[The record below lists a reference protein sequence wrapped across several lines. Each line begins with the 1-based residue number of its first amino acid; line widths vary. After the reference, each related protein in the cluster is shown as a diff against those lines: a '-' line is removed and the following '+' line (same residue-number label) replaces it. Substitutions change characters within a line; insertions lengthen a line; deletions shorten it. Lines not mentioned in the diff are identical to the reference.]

1 MIKKI
6 IKKFLSKKIKSMF
19 LEEYEKKIFL
29 EGKKLSILNLKKKKI
44 NDLSEIEYK
53 VFSQWGEDGIIDWI
67 TSKLKDIPKS
77 FLEIGTEN
85 YNESNT
91 RYLLQNKNWTGYIV
105 EGNKKA
111 VEEIKKNR
119 IFWKYNLT
127 VKNAFINSTNINQIL
142 KKIKIPK
149 KIGLLSIDIDS
160 IDYWVLKELKYVIP
174 VIIVCEFNPLF
185 GKKKLVTVPNKKN
198 FIRTKEHF
206 SNLYY
211 GASIKAFQSLLKKNG
226 YIFIGTNTAGNNAF
240 FIKKNY
246 SKNVLN
252 LIKKKKIFESQFRE
266 SRNKQ
271 NKLNFLNKKES
282 LNQIKNKTIY
292 DLEVKRTKKISQLF

>member
-1 MIKKI
+1 
-6 IKKFLSKKIKSMF
+6 MF

-29 EGKKLSILNLKKKKI
+29 EGKKLSILNLKKSKI

-67 TSKLKDIPKS
+67 TSKLKDIPNS

-91 RYLLQNKNWTGYIV
+91 RYLLQNKNWTGYLI

-160 IDYWVLKELKYVIP
+160 VDYWVLKELKYVIP

-185 GKKKLVTVPNKKN
+185 GEKKLVTVPNKKK
-198 FIRTKEHF
+198 FIRTEEHF

-246 SKNVLN
+246 SKNVFN
-252 LIKKKKIFESQFRE
+252 LIKKKKIFKSQFRE

-292 DLEVKRTKKISQLF
+292 DLEAKRTKKISQLFK

>member
-53 VFSQWGEDGIIDWI
+53 VFSQWGEDGIIDWV

>member
-1 MIKKI
+1 
-6 IKKFLSKKIKSMF
+6 MF
-19 LEEYEKKIFL
+19 LEEYEKNIL
-29 EGKKLSILNLKKKKI
+29 EGKKLSILNLKKSKI

-91 RYLLQNKNWTGYIV
+91 RYLLQNKNWTGYLI

-127 VKNAFINSTNINQIL
+127 VKNAFINSTNINLIL

-160 IDYWVLKELKYVIP
+160 VDYWVLKELKYVIP
-174 VIIVCEFNPLF
+174 VIIVCEFNPLLE
-185 GKKKLVTVPNKKN
+185 KEKLVTVPDKKKFVRN
-198 FIRTKEHF
+198 QEHF

-211 GASIKAFQSLLKKNG
+211 GASIKAFQNLLKKSG
-226 YIFIGTNTAGNNAF
+226 YVFIGTNTAGNNAF
-240 FIKKNY
+240 FIEKDY
-246 SKNVLN
+246 SKNILN
-252 LIKKKKIFESQFRE
+252 LIKEKKIFKSQFRE

-292 DLEVKRTKKISQLF
+292 DLKSKKIKRMSQLLK